1 MGNDTELKVLEN
13 QNKILSAMYEEELTN
28 EKKFSGADKKEI
40 AETVQ
45 LQTSDVSDVIH
56 KYQQMKG
63 FHGFLKERRA
73 NNQPMPESQE
83 DLMMIY
89 RMERPKFLMSQPNKW
104 KQHAPKVRYQ
114 NMYSKHT

>member
-1 MGNDTELKVLEN
+1 
-13 QNKILSAMYEEELTN
+13 MYEEELTN

-40 AETVQ
+40 AEICQ

-56 KYQQMKG
+56 KYKQMKG

-89 RMERPKFLMSQPNKW
+89 KMERPKFLMSQPNKW
-104 KQHAPKVRYQ
+104 KQHAPKVRFM